1 MRLRDIVKVDKEGL
15 IADAVNLKMMDNGSK
30 NLELCKGFVFNYD
43 AENQKR
49 STLGVLDSL
58 RESFHSANSL
68 NVHLMV
74 QDFGKGKSHFALTL
88 ANFFKKPADSP
99 EVEGIL
105 DRVDFATS
113 GKANALHEKLK
124 AYKQRSKTHLVICI
138 SGEVATDLNKMLLRG
153 VRQALEE
160 NGIRDAIAQHIIEK
174 PLSYLRGLTG
184 EKREQAEQ
192 YLEDIGQPYGDLEAM
207 TELLAEDD
215 YDIIPTVVEL
225 SGKLEAYAFNFEYNL
240 DTEQILEDVVTKLCT
255 GENRRFEGVLII
267 FDEINAYLRAWLK
280 NSKSAGGAA
289 LQNITN
295 VCERNRGKIALL
307 CLAQI
312 KPSLDTQIPYL
323 ERKNYERFT
332 TRIELAPSTYEPRA
346 SLELVI
352 DNLIK
357 ESSDAQWETFRSK
370 WGDTLWRESYRSYEQ
385 YITAYSNRNWPV
397 EAFHKHLGLGCYP
410 LHPLTGYLLC
420 NLEFTQG
427 RTAIQFIKED
437 VTQFIEK
444 QSVEE
449 NGELQFVRPVQLM
462 DAFAGNFSLQ
472 SKYAEYEKAYES
484 IAAFANADE
493 INMLKAIALYYL
505 CGEKISKPE
514 RERHD
519 AILSV
524 MTGFSP
530 AKTRELLEKL
540 SQEYQVVY
548 FSAGTNTYRFFT
560 GFNIADLKR
569 KIEEDTENKAPNF
582 NDLLKHCR
590 KNLTRYLGSDTVR
603 ADHFATD
610 RRVNGADWLFGKEIF
625 TIDQF
630 ERVLSSERY
639 VKRPEAG
646 LIAYFIGEYDQ
657 DLDALEK
664 EAELILAKAPQAV
677 QERIIIALPKRGTRD
692 LAKVLAMK
700 DALSSKSSREKQ
712 EFGAALTELNKQFE
726 EQLDSELQQIFDS
739 CTYTCRIIDK
749 IPRAEVRRIEPIVSK
764 MLNELYTYIP
774 PVESIDKLRIRSTAG
789 SQIISFTS
797 RQLLANDL
805 KEPFPNKSYKSVI
818 DPVFIRSWKLLKA
831 GTPYTVKV
839 PQESNIRQAWDII
852 SEMTDI
858 GEKEQKSV
866 EVSKVWKVLSEAPYG
881 YNELTFT
888 ILFAAWL
895 AFHRSEVELSGAFGI
910 PAKSK
915 KAATVTTKTA
925 PLHEWAQQT
934 NILEKAKDFVS
945 VWVLRGKNKVVRR
958 KPLDITVPDSVSY
971 ADAGS
976 LLERISGH
984 IQSGTLE
991 ASKVAFLEKK
1001 QQQIQQGIDS
1011 INIWNQPS
1019 TEAQQKLEQ
1028 QASLDVLASY
1038 YAPLEN
1044 TPPKITIKEGVTT
1057 VRVTE
1062 NQSANWRRTRQLL
1075 KDRIEGLVEELL
1087 KQAQSFETTEQGQR
1101 LTKDIEYQLEKL
1113 LAVPELPTRFS
1124 NSLRSALDSAA
1135 QQTIDLQQLA
1145 EKSGLIGQIQR
1156 RHQSLTDNA
1165 TQSQYGDALA
1175 KIETLVATIPEVQQE
1190 AVYLEI
1196 VADIEGK
1203 QDALIRKIDAWEGQ
1217 FAAIGAADE
1226 ALRLSEQVNRERNR
1240 FDSETNKQQ
1249 VDSLVGRIQARI
1261 LQQDNERDIETELA
1275 AAVQKSRQKLESVMS
1290 LNNFNDVVQSYIELS
1305 QLALPD
1311 QANAANIESYQQQ
1324 LQASQVEGEKAIRQK
1339 LEQLCQDCDRE
1350 IKRPEE
1356 YEQLKAYIS
1365 RAHRLVTEQP
1375 ELASEQESLK
1385 TARQTLE
1392 NRYSNLQKRNEDRA
1406 VIREVQQFRPGMGN
1420 TILRCEEIVVQIEEL
1435 RAQLNFPEKYADT
1448 TERLITAFQGKRA
1461 EYTFDLDDLEVQL
1474 QSIETDNK
1482 LQQLRNELS
1491 KLEFVF
1497 KDSTEYPRYRA
1508 LEEQLQTL
1516 SSDLEK
1522 VATLEIQVANAHSI
1536 SGIQQTLTTISESQ
1550 ETLHDLDKFRAR
1562 LAALTESLNQKQKQF
1577 TDELT
1582 QWEQDLGYLSHL
1594 SAARKIQAKVASGAN
1609 RYKGSEYTDVYDAV
1623 RTDIG
1628 QLTELL
1634 TIADTQKVDSIEA
1647 CQAEIKR
1654 LDDWKADQELLSE
1667 AVEQRLQA
1675 IAQSLLKTQQ
1685 KIETRQRNAAQ
1696 KWLSSLQDEVSQLGS
1711 VASPTEKLDRA
1722 SAPLKKINLNRVK
1735 YEDFL
1740 EDAQKDALREVIK
1753 ACQLVQNQ
1761 NRASKIETLF
1771 KELPKDERIEL
1782 YQRLSAYLE
1791 NTTEVF

>member
-1 MRLRDIVKVDKEGL
+1 M
-15 IADAVNLKMMDNGSK
+15 
-30 NLELCKGFVFNYD
+30 
-43 AENQKR
+43 
-49 STLGVLDSL
+49 
-58 RESFHSANSL
+58 
-68 NVHLMV
+68 
-74 QDFGKGKSHFALTL
+74 
-88 ANFFKKPADSP
+88 
-99 EVEGIL
+99 
-105 DRVDFATS
+105 
-113 GKANALHEKLK
+113 
-124 AYKQRSKTHLVICI
+124 
-138 SGEVATDLNKMLLRG
+138 
-153 VRQALEE
+153 
-160 NGIRDAIAQHIIEK
+160 
-174 PLSYLRGLTG
+174 
-184 EKREQAEQ
+184 
-192 YLEDIGQPYGDLEAM
+192 
-207 TELLAEDD
+207 
-215 YDIIPTVVEL
+215 
-225 SGKLEAYAFNFEYNL
+225 
-240 DTEQILEDVVTKLCT
+240 
-255 GENRRFEGVLII
+255 NRP
-267 FDEINAYLRAWLK
+267 LRAWLK

-312 KPSLDTQIPYL
+312 RPSIDTQIPYL
-323 ERKNYERFT
+323 ERKHYERFT

-357 ESSDAQWETFRSK
+357 ESDNAQWETFRSK
-370 WGDTLWRESYRSYEQ
+370 WGDTLWRESRNSYDQ

-397 EAFHKHLGLGCYP
+397 EDFHKHLGLGCYP
-410 LHPLTGYLLC
+410 LHPLTSYLLC

-444 QSVEE
+444 QPVEE

-472 SKYAEYEKAYES
+472 SKYTEYEKAYES
-484 IAAFANADE
+484 IAAFASADE

-519 AILSV
+519 DILSV

-569 KIEEDTENKAPNF
+569 KIEEDTKNKVSDFKN
-582 NDLLKHCR
+582 LLEHCR

-603 ADHFATD
+603 ADRFATE

-639 VKRPEAG
+639 VKRAEAG

-657 DLDALEK
+657 DLEALEK
-664 EAELILAKAPQAV
+664 EAELILAKAPQFV
-677 QERIIIALPKRGTRD
+677 KERIIIALPNRGTRD
-692 LAKVLAMK
+692 LAKVLVMK
-700 DALSSKSSREKQ
+700 EALSSKSSREKQ

-739 CTYTCRIIDK
+739 CTYTCRVIDK
-749 IPRAEVRRIEPIVSK
+749 IPRAEIKRIESSVSK

-774 PVESIDKLRIRSTAG
+774 PVESIDKLRIKSTAG
-789 SQIISFTS
+789 SGIISFTS

-805 KEPFPNKSYKSVI
+805 KEASFPNQSYKSVI
-818 DPVFIRSWKLLKA
+818 DLVFIRSWKLLKA
-831 GTPYTVKV
+831 GMPYTVTV
-839 PQESNIRQAWDII
+839 PQEPNVRQAWDII

-858 GEKEQKSV
+858 GDKAQKNV
-866 EVSKVWKVLSEAPYG
+866 EVSKIWKVLSEAPYG

-888 ILFAAWL
+888 ILLAAWL

-910 PAKSK
+910 PRNRKE
-915 KAATVTTKTA
+915 TVTNKTA

-945 VWVLRGKNKVVRR
+945 VWVLRGKNQIVRR
-958 KPLDITVPDSVSY
+958 KPLDISVPDSASY
-971 ADAGS
+971 VEAGS

-1001 QQQIQQGIDS
+1001 QRQIQQGIED
-1011 INIWNQPS
+1011 IDTWNQP
-1019 TEAQQKLEQ
+1019 TIEAQQQLEQ
-1028 QASLDVLASY
+1028 QAPLDVLASY

-1044 TPPKITIKEGVTT
+1044 TPPAITIIEGVTT
-1057 VRVTE
+1057 VRVSE
-1062 NQSANWRRTRQLL
+1062 DQSVNWRRTRQLL
-1075 KDRIEGLVEELL
+1075 KDRIEGLVEDLS

-1101 LTKDIEYQLEKL
+1101 LINDIEYQLERL
-1113 LAVPELPTRFS
+1113 LAVPELPDRFA
-1124 NSLRSALDSAA
+1124 NELRTALESAA
-1135 QQTIDLQQLA
+1135 QQTANLQQLA
-1145 EKSGLIGQIQR
+1145 QKRSLIDQIQR
-1156 RHQSLTDNA
+1156 LHQSLTGNA
-1165 TQSQYGDALA
+1165 TQSQYSDVLA
-1175 KIETLVATIPEVQQE
+1175 RIVTLATTIPQVQQE
-1190 AVYLEI
+1190 PVYLEI

-1203 QDALIRKIDAWEGQ
+1203 QDALIRKIDAWEDQ
-1217 FAAIGAADE
+1217 FAAIKAADE

-1261 LQQDNERDIETELA
+1261 LQQDAKRNIETALA
-1275 AAVQKSRQKLESVMS
+1275 DVVQKSRQKLESVIS
-1290 LNNFNDVVQSYIELS
+1290 LNNFNDVVQAYMELS
-1305 QLALPD
+1305 QLTLPD
-1311 QANAANIESYQQQ
+1311 KANAANAESYQQQ
-1324 LQASQVEGEKAIRQK
+1324 LQKYQAEGEKAIRQK
-1339 LEQLCQDCDRE
+1339 LEQLYQDCDHE
-1350 IKRPEE
+1350 IKRTEE
-1356 YEQLKAYIS
+1356 YEHLKAYIL
-1365 RAHRLVTEQP
+1365 RAQRLVTEQL
-1375 ELASEQESLK
+1375 ELASEQDNLQA
-1385 TARQTLE
+1385 ARQTLE
-1392 NRYSNLQKRNEDRA
+1392 NRYSNLQRNNEDRA
-1406 VIREVQQFRPGMGN
+1406 TIKEVQQFRAGMGN
-1420 TILRCEEIVVQIEEL
+1420 TILRCEEIVGQIEEL
-1435 RAQLNFPEKYADT
+1435 RSQLNFPENHADT
-1448 TERLITAFQGKRA
+1448 TERLITAFKGKRA
-1461 EYTFDLDDLEVQL
+1461 EYTFSLDDLEVQL
-1474 QSIETDNK
+1474 QSIETDSK
-1482 LQQLRNELS
+1482 LQQLRNDLS
-1491 KLEFVF
+1491 KLDFVF
-1497 KDSTEYPRYRA
+1497 KDSTEYPRYKT
-1508 LEEQLQTL
+1508 LEDQLQTL

-1522 VATLEIQVANAHSI
+1522 VSTLEVEVANADSI
-1536 SGIQQTLTTISESQ
+1536 SGIQQVLMTIDEIQTNLQDLDRFRTRLSESA
-1550 ETLHDLDKFRAR
+1550 EFLHQR
-1562 LAALTESLNQKQKQF
+1562 QKQF
-1577 TDELT
+1577 IEELT
-1582 QWEQDLGYLSHL
+1582 QWEQDLGYLSNL
-1594 SAARKIQAKVASGAN
+1594 SAARKVQAKVASGAK
-1609 RYKGSEYTDVYDAV
+1609 RYQGSEYTNVYDAV
-1623 RTDIG
+1623 RADVS

-1647 CQAEIKR
+1647 CQSEIKR
-1654 LDDWKADQELLSE
+1654 LDDWKADQEILSKT
-1667 AVEQRLQA
+1667 VEQRLQS
-1675 IAQSLLKTQQ
+1675 IEQSLLKTQQ
-1685 KIETRQRNAAQ
+1685 TIETRQRNAAQ
-1696 KWLSSLQDEVSQLGS
+1696 KWLTGLQDEISRLGAVSTL
-1711 VASPTEKLDRA
+1711 PEKLEKA
-1722 SAPLKKINLNRVK
+1722 GATLKKISSARVK

-1740 EDAQKDALREVIK
+1740 EDTQKDALGEAVK

-1771 KELPKDERIEL
+1771 QELPKEERIEL

>member
-1 MRLRDIVKVDKEGL
+1 MRLRDIVEIDKEGL
-15 IADAVNLKMMDNGSK
+15 IADAVNLKMMDDSSK

-99 EVEGIL
+99 EVAGIL
-105 DRVDFATS
+105 ARVDFATS
-113 GKANALHEKLK
+113 GKANALHKKLQ
-124 AYKQRSKTHLVICI
+124 AYKQRSKPHLVICI

-184 EKREQAEQ
+184 EKREQAEK
-192 YLEDIGQPYGDLEAM
+192 YLEDIGRPYGDLEAM
-207 TELLAEDD
+207 TELLAEEDE

-240 DTEQILEDVVTKLCT
+240 DTEQILEDVVTKLCI
-255 GENRRFEGVLII
+255 GEDRRFEGVLII

-357 ESSDAQWETFRSK
+357 ESEGAQWETFRSK
-370 WGDTLWRESYRSYEQ
+370 WGDTLWRESRNSYDQ

-397 EAFHKHLGLGCYP
+397 EDFHKRLGLGCYP

-437 VTQFIEK
+437 VSRFIDERP
-444 QSVEE
+444 VEE

-472 SKYAEYEKAYES
+472 SKYTEYAKAYDS

-524 MTGFSP
+524 ITGFSP

-569 KIEEDTENKAPNF
+569 KIEEDTENKVPDF

-590 KNLTRYLGSDTVR
+590 RNLTRYLGSDTVR
-603 ADHFATD
+603 ADRFATE

-639 VKRPEAG
+639 VKRAEAG

-657 DLDALEK
+657 DLNALEK
-664 EAELILAKAPQAV
+664 EAELILAKAPQV
-677 QERIIIALPKRGTRD
+677 VKERIIIALPNRGTRD

-700 DALSSKSSREKQ
+700 EALGSKSSREKQ

-726 EQLDSELQQIFDS
+726 EQLDLELQQVFDS

-749 IPRAEVRRIEPIVSK
+749 VPRAEIRHIEPIVSK
-764 MLNELYTYIP
+764 MLSELYTCIP

-789 SQIISFTS
+789 SGIISFTS

-805 KEPFPNKSYKSVI
+805 KEPFPNQSYKSVI
-818 DPVFIRSWKLLKA
+818 DPIFVRSWKLLKA
-831 GTPYTVKV
+831 GTPYIVKV
-839 PQESNIRQAWDII
+839 PQEPNVRQAWDII
-852 SEMTDI
+852 SEITDI
-858 GEKEQKSV
+858 GDKTQKSV
-866 EVSKVWKVLSEAPYG
+866 EVSKIWKVLSESPYG

-888 ILFAAWL
+888 ILFSAWL

-910 PAKSK
+910 PKNK
-915 KAATVTTKTA
+915 KETVSVKTA
-925 PLHEWAQQT
+925 SLHEWAQT
-934 NILEKAKDFVS
+934 NILEKPKEFVS
-945 VWVLRGKNKVVRR
+945 LWVLRGKNQIIRR
-958 KPLDITVPDSVSY
+958 EPLDISVPDSVSY
-971 ADAGS
+971 TDASS

-991 ASKVAFLEKK
+991 AAKVTFLEKK
-1001 QQQIQQGIDS
+1001 KQQIQQGVDS
-1011 INIWNQPS
+1011 IDTWNQPNI
-1019 TEAQQKLEQ
+1019 EAQQQLEQ

-1044 TPPKITIKEGVTT
+1044 TPPSITIIEGVTI
-1057 VRVTE
+1057 VRVSE
-1062 NQSANWRRTRQLL
+1062 DQSANWRRTRQLL
-1075 KDRIEGLVEELL
+1075 KNKIEGLVEDLS
-1087 KQAQSFETTEQGQR
+1087 KAAKNFETTEQGQR
-1101 LTKDIEYQLEKL
+1101 LTTDIEHQLERL
-1113 LAVPELPTRFS
+1113 LAVPELPDRFS
-1124 NSLRSALDSAA
+1124 NELRAALESAA
-1135 QQTIDLQQLA
+1135 QQTINLQQLA
-1145 EKSGLIGQIQR
+1145 QKRSLIEQIQR
-1156 RHQSLTDNA
+1156 LHQSLTDNA
-1165 TQSQYGDALA
+1165 TQSQYSEAITRIVTLA
-1175 KIETLVATIPEVQQE
+1175 ATIPQVQQE
-1190 AVYLEI
+1190 SVYLEI

-1203 QDALIRKIDAWEGQ
+1203 QDVLIRKIDAWEGE
-1217 FAAIGAADE
+1217 FAAIKTTDE
-1226 ALRLSEQVNRERNR
+1226 ALQLSEQINRERNR
-1240 FDSETNKQQ
+1240 FDSETNQQQ
-1249 VDSLVGRIQARI
+1249 VDSLISRIQARI
-1261 LQQDNERDIETELA
+1261 LQQDPGQCIEEELA
-1275 AAVQKSRQKLESVMS
+1275 AVVQKSRQKLESVIS
-1290 LNNFNDVVQSYIELS
+1290 LNNFNDVVQTYIDLS

-1311 QANAANIESYQQQ
+1311 KVNAANIESYRQQ
-1324 LQASQVEGEKAIRQK
+1324 LQESQSEGEKTIRQK
-1339 LEQLCQDCDRE
+1339 LKQLCQDCDRE
-1350 IKRPEE
+1350 IKRTEE
-1356 YEQLKAYIS
+1356 YEQLKGYIV
-1365 RAHRLVTEQP
+1365 RAQRLVKERA
-1375 ELASEQESLK
+1375 ELADEQENLQA
-1385 TARQTLE
+1385 ARQTLE
-1392 NRYSNLQKRNEDRA
+1392 SRYANLQKDNEDRA
-1406 VIREVQQFRPGMGN
+1406 TIKDVQQFRPGMGN
-1420 TILRCEEIVVQIEEL
+1420 TILRCEEIVERIEEL
-1435 RAQLNFPEKYADT
+1435 RSQLNFPENHADT
-1448 TERLITAFQGKRA
+1448 TDRLITAFKGKRA
-1461 EYTFDLDDLEVQL
+1461 EYTFSLDDLEVQL
-1474 QSIETDNK
+1474 QSIETENK
-1482 LQQLRNELS
+1482 LQQLRNDLS

-1497 KDSTEYPRYRA
+1497 KDSTEYSRYRA
-1508 LEEQLQTL
+1508 LEDQLQTL
-1516 SSDLEK
+1516 SSDLGK
-1522 VATLEIQVANAHSI
+1522 VASLEADVTNADSI
-1536 SGIQQTLTTISESQ
+1536 SSIQKALATIDEVQ
-1550 ETLHDLDKFRAR
+1550 PNLQDLDRFRTR
-1562 LAALTESLNQKQKQF
+1562 LAALTEALTQKQKQF

-1582 QWEQDLGYLSHL
+1582 QWEQDLSYLSSM
-1594 SAARKIQAKVASGAN
+1594 SAARKVQSKVVSGAT
-1609 RYKGSEYTDVYDAV
+1609 RYKGSQYAEVYDAV
-1623 RTDIG
+1623 RTDIS

-1634 TIADTQKVDSIEA
+1634 TITDTQKVDSIEA
-1647 CQAEIKR
+1647 CQSEIKR
-1654 LDDWKADQELLSE
+1654 LEDWKADQELLSE
-1667 AVEQRLQA
+1667 TVEQRLQS
-1675 IAQSLLKTQQ
+1675 IEQSLLKTQQ
-1685 KIETRQRNAAQ
+1685 SIETRQRNAAQ
-1696 KWLSSLQDEVSQLGS
+1696 KWLIGLQDENSQLQALS
-1711 VASPTEKLDRA
+1711 ALPEKLEKA
-1722 SAPLKKINLNRVK
+1722 SATLKKISSTRVK
-1735 YEDFL
+1735 YENFL
-1740 EDAQKDALREVIK
+1740 EDAQKDALAEVLK

-1771 KELPKDERIEL
+1771 QELPKDERIEL
-1782 YQRLSAYLE
+1782 YQRLSAYLD